1 MGAAM
6 QALIW
11 AGAALTVAGL
21 LVLGYCILRAMKA
34 RRRGLDEAAMRA
46 ELQQVVAINL
56 AAVGM
61 SALGLAAVVA
71 GILLG

>member
-1 MGAAM
+1 MDRM

-11 AGAALTVAGL
+11 AGTAMTLVGVGGL
-21 LVLGYCILRAMKA
+21 VYCVLRTLKA
-34 RRRGLDEAAMRA
+34 RRAGLEEAAMRA
-46 ELQQVVAINL
+46 ELQRVITINM
-56 AAVGM
+56 AALGF

>member
-1 MGAAM
+1 M

-11 AGAALTVAGL
+11 IGAGL
-21 LVLGYCILRAMKA
+21 TLVGLAGLGYCIRRALKA
-34 RRRGLDEAAMRA
+34 RQSGMDDEAMRA
-46 ELQQVVAINL
+46 ELQRVVTLNM
-56 AAVGM
+56 AALGV

>member
-1 MGAAM
+1 M

-11 AGAALTVAGL
+11 AGTAMTLVGVGGLVYCVLRTLRARRAGL
-21 LVLGYCILRAMKA
+21 EDAEL
-34 RRRGLDEAAMRA
+34 RA
-46 ELQQVVAINL
+46 ELQRVVTLNM
-56 AAVGM
+56 AALGF